1 MPRQTSCGLPCPRFG
16 EKERGIC
23 APQFPGYSSRDLRLV
38 GVVQGPPRMHQ
49 RPLRRTIRATTR
61 RSRLVN
67 ARLPLVKI
75 NSSRLRCDRFVDVPA
90 IALFAAS
97 SGLAPGDL
105 PGWTYTM
112 FWVWTLIVK
121 AKGAIDGG
129 VENSRTGGSSNQ
141 ALHPVRMTDLAD
153 SSVAIVQPTLMRIPG
168 KLVLRTAMTSR

>member
-1 MPRQTSCGLPCPRFG
+1 
-16 EKERGIC
+16 
-23 APQFPGYSSRDLRLV
+23 
-38 GVVQGPPRMHQ
+38 
-49 RPLRRTIRATTR
+49 
-61 RSRLVN
+61 
-67 ARLPLVKI
+67 
-75 NSSRLRCDRFVDVPA
+75 
-90 IALFAAS
+90 
-97 SGLAPGDL
+97 
-105 PGWTYTM
+105 M